1 MNQKAKELGLS
12 NTNFVTPHGLDEDA
26 HYTSAYELAVIT
38 DYALKNEKFATI
50 VNTKTCQITI
60 NGQSRDLSN
69 TNELLGNLNG
79 VNGVKTGFTN
89 GAGRCLVTS
98 TKRNGHQI
106 ICVVLGA
113 DTKKIRTTDS
123 VKLIEYAF
131 ANYEYINVKEKVQ
144 NEFERWLSKN
154 AQNIQYHKAK
164 EEQIQYELEKNE
176 ITWIPVLK
184 NKEKDIKINVNYNNN
199 FTAPIEKGKVI
210 GTIQVTLEE
219 DILFSSDILLKEKI
233 TKKQVGDYFKDFIT
247 QHQKYLFDSMKEI
260 MIIH

>member
-1 MNQKAKELGLS
+1 MDIKW
-12 NTNFVTPHGLDEDA
+12 H
-26 HYTSAYELAVIT
+26 I
-38 DYALKNEKFATI
+38 
-50 VNTKTCQITI
+50 
-60 NGQSRDLSN
+60 
-69 TNELLGNLNG
+69 
-79 VNGVKTGFTN
+79 
-89 GAGRCLVTS
+89 
-98 TKRNGHQI
+98 
-106 ICVVLGA
+106 LGA

-154 AQNIQYHKAK
+154 AQNIQYYKAK